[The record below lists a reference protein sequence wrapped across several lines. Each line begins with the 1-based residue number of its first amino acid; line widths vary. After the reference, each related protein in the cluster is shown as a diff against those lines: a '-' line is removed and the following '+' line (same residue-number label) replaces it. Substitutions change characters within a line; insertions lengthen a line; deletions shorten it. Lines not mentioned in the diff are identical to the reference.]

1 MIRGDKRIL
10 IRKQLKND
18 YGEQVD
24 GTKSMFVLKIWQ
36 KIKEKRIKFSQTSV
50 TVLWMMSNYEK
61 ARNMQLKKLKSP
73 AKIRLE
79 QHQE

>member
-18 YGEQVD
+18 YGEQAD

-61 ARNMQLKKLKSP
+61 ARNMQLKKLKSA